1 MPKINLGSHMDSAG
15 TYVVRARIGSH
26 PKSMNIQVGLNISLI
41 GVLLILLERYSK
53 GAQGGVILPSPRFT
67 PSIAAKCI
75 GLTPISRTMGRSIG
89 VARTQALQSSMSMP
103 NIIMNMFNIKSIA
116 YLFVEIE

>member
-41 GVLLILLERYSK
+41 GVLLILLKDTARARRVSNITKPKIYS
-53 GAQGGVILPSPRFT
+53 
-67 PSIAAKCI
+67 SIAAKCI
-75 GLTPISRTMGRSIG
+75 GLTPISGQWEG
-89 VARTQALQSSMSMP
+89 VSG
-103 NIIMNMFNIKSIA
+103 
-116 YLFVEIE
+116 